1 MAGETLSNY
10 RMIQHG
16 MPSQG
21 SKARQSTII
30 MEHGKSGPRKRMA
43 LQDDHRDKE
52 PSSQKMS
59 HRKNS
64 AEEWQAKT
72 RMLPH
77 PLLVGQKKSCCIGL
91 LALAVPPLSRIL
103 GRFLSW
109 PQTLA
114 GHSLVFPWMVL
125 KTSPETMR
133 RIVLWYR
140 AHVDPPNC
148 FQSFGSWTLFAGST
162 YLMSDMSEFVCN

>member
-1 MAGETLSNY
+1 MECHHKV
-10 RMIQHG
+10 QK
-16 MPSQG
+16 PD
-21 SKARQSTII
+21 KAQLLWNTGNRV
-30 MEHGKSGPRKRMA
+30 RKRMA

-77 PLLVGQKKSCCIGL
+77 PLFVGQTKSCCIGL

-114 GHSLVFPWMVL
+114 GHSLVFPLWMVL

-148 FQSFGSWTLFAGST
+148 FQSFGSWVLNVVRGQ
-162 YLMSDMSEFVCN
+162 YIPYVGYVGICM